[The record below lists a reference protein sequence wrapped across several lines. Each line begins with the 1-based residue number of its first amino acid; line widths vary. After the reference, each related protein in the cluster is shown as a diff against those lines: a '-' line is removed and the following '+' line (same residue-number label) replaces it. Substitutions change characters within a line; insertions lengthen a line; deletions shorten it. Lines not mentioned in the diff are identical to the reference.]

1 MLRPMK
7 ILLPKAQ
14 SKTKDFL
21 CCENWTVPL
30 ESQHFLLLV
39 GGSKSGKSA
48 LAEDWSQEAAERFS
62 APLIYLATMEAG
74 NDPENL
80 ERIAR
85 HRRQRAGKGFRD
97 VEKARDLLE
106 LESEIPLGAVILLEC
121 LGNLAANELF
131 RENLQEA
138 TELSV
143 EKLKLKILSD
153 LDGLMQRCRLLIL
166 VSNDVSSDILD
177 YDAGTKLW
185 IRLMGALHAAL
196 AERKDGLCCEV
207 TAGFPLLISP
217 LQGIKEEV

>member
-1 MLRPMK
+1 MLKPMK
-7 ILLPKAQ
+7 ILLPKTPRNN
-14 SKTKDFL
+14 KVFL
-21 CCENWTVPL
+21 SCQNWTVPL
-30 ESQHFLLLV
+30 ESQRFLLLI

-48 LAEDWSQEAAERFS
+48 LAEDWSQETAERFS

-74 NDPENL
+74 DDPENL

-106 LESEIPLGAVILLEC
+106 LDSELPQGAVILLEC

-131 RENLQEA
+131 RDDLQEA

-143 EKLKLKILSD
+143 EKLKHKILSD

-166 VSNDVSSDILD
+166 VSNDVSSDILN
-177 YDAGTKLW
+177 YDTGTKSW
-185 IRLMGALHAAL
+185 IRLMGSLHAAL
-196 AERKDGLCCEV
+196 AERRDGLCCEV

-217 LQGIKEEV
+217 LQGIKEEI